1 MYSSVNLKKRIIAL
15 SIVFLLGFFVII
27 GRLYVV
33 QVHNSKFL
41 QSKALDQWL
50 RDIPTQ
56 AKRGA
61 ITDRNGL
68 FLVSSYSV
76 YDIYV
81 RHTLVEDVDHE
92 AEIYANV
99 LNLDKEQV
107 KNKISDYT
115 ISEVLLVNGATKAQ
129 VEELL
134 NLNINSFVAS
144 ESFNRNYNY
153 DSLLS
158 QIVGFTSSDGIGLT
172 GLESYYDTY
181 LKGVKGISLVD
192 GDAKGSELEN
202 SKSYYIPSIS
212 GLNLE
217 LTIDFMIQ
225 AKLETILKK
234 ALSDTM
240 ATSVSSLVMDPN
252 TGEILAV
259 CTLPSYD
266 LNNIP
271 RDDLESLNK
280 LSRAFTICD
289 SYEPGSTFKTI
300 VAAIAL
306 DLGVTSIDH
315 GYYCPGYRIVDGVR
329 TNCHKKTGHGPQ
341 TLTTGFINSC
351 NCVFMQVVSDIG
363 IDNFYKYVELFHF
376 DSVLGIDYP
385 GECSGIVID
394 KDSAMLNDF
403 LRMGFGQSIAISA
416 LQLAS
421 SVSACITDGY
431 LMQPFFV
438 KKIYADDGT
447 VVYTNEPTRLN
458 KVVDEKI
465 VDNMRY
471 IMSQVVLRG
480 GGKASQVEGHTV
492 GGKTGTAQKYDNGV
506 VSTGN
511 YIGSYVCFSP
521 VEDPKYLVVVI
532 IDEPRTSIYGNIV
545 ATPVAGEI
553 LKEIYKLKGE
563 YTETVIDEDKLIE
576 MPDCIGKTLTE
587 AGSILAG
594 LGLYYVTEGEG
605 DIVSYQSVKAGEK
618 ISVGS
623 SVMIK
628 F

>member
-1 MYSSVNLKKRIIAL
+1 MYSSVSLKRRIIAL
-15 SIVFLLGFFVII
+15 SIIFLMGFFVVL

-33 QVHNSKFL
+33 QINNSKFL

-61 ITDRNGL
+61 ITDRNGVT
-68 FLVSSYSV
+68 LVSSYSV

-81 RHTLVEDVDHE
+81 RHTLVSNAE
-92 AEIYANV
+92 AEAKVYAKV
-99 LNLDKEQV
+99 LELDEAEVLK
-107 KNKISDYT
+107 KISDYK
-115 ISEVLLVNGATKAQ
+115 ISEVLIATGVTKEQ
-129 VEELL
+129 VQELL
-134 NLNINSFVAS
+134 NANINSFVAS
-144 ESFNRNYNY
+144 ESFKRNYNY
-153 DSLLS
+153 NELLS
-158 QIVGFTSSDGIGLT
+158 QIIGFTSSDGIGLT

-212 GLNLE
+212 GLNAE

-225 AKLETILKK
+225 AELEKILKK
-234 ALSDTM
+234 AQNETG
-240 ATSVSSLVMDPN
+240 ATSVSSLVMDPK

-266 LNNIP
+266 LNDIP
-271 RDDLESLNK
+271 RDDLSSLNK

-289 SYEPGSTFKTI
+289 SYEPGSTFKTV

-363 IDNFYKYVELFHF
+363 IDNFYKYLTKFHF
-376 DSVLGIDYP
+376 DGLLGIDYP
-385 GECSGIVID
+385 GEGSGIIID
-394 KDSAMLNDF
+394 KDNAMLNDF
-403 LRMGFGQSIAISA
+403 LRMGFGQSIAITA

-421 SVSACITDGY
+421 SIAACITDGY
-431 LMQPFFV
+431 LMQPYFV
-438 KKIYADDGT
+438 KKIYTDDGT
-447 VVYTNEPTRLN
+447 EVYTNKPTRLN
-458 KVVDEKI
+458 KAVDERI
-465 VDNMRY
+465 VENMRY
-471 IMSQVVLRG
+471 IMAQVVLRG

-511 YIGSYVCFSP
+511 YIGSYICFSP
-521 VEDPKYLVVVI
+521 VEDPQYMVVVI
-532 IDEPRTSIYGNIV
+532 IDEPKTSIYGNIV

-553 LKEIYKLKGE
+553 LRAIYKLKGE
-563 YTETVIDEDKLIE
+563 YTEAAPDESKLIE
-576 MPDCIGKTLTE
+576 MPDCVGKTLTE
-587 AGSILAG
+587 AGSLLAG

-605 DIVSYQSVKAGEK
+605 DIVTYQSVKAGEK
-618 ISVGS
+618 ITMGS